1 MIICKKPET
10 YVMKITGFTLV
21 WIILFGALVTQS
33 GILSASAIEILPL
46 SPTNLSALA
55 ISDSQISLTWNP
67 PINATGIT
75 GYQIEYKTDS
85 TSYSILSITGNLT
98 TYLNTG
104 LLPNTTYT
112 YRVSAI
118 NSAGIGNSSN
128 EYSITTPSIPI
139 QTYIPSSPVVLGVTT
154 ISNTSLQIT
163 WTAPSDNGGT
173 PITGYLIQRNGTTI
187 ITNTSSNQTSYTDT
201 NLLPNHQQ
209 TYQIAAWNS
218 VGLGGFSNSVSGVT
232 GYNLVNMTKHFGKNS
247 HGNNFF
253 GNMTRH
259 FDKNQNENNFFGNMT
274 RHFGTNSNGNN
285 YLGNNI
291 KHFTKNQNGSNF
303 SGNTAKYSVKN
314 QNDKNH
320 FVNTIK
326 HSEKKLP
333 VFQKIINHIEKKSGK
348 QNTQTMHFQSNGQ
361 QDNQDIKTSLVKS
374 NF

>member
-1 MIICKKPET
+1 MIICKKPQT

-21 WIILFGALVTQS
+21 WIILFGALATQS
-33 GILSASAIEILPL
+33 GILSASAIETVPL

-85 TSYSILSITGNLT
+85 ASYSILSITGNLT

-139 QTYIPSSPVVLGVTT
+139 QTYIPSSPVILGVTK
-154 ISNTSLQIT
+154 ISNTSLQII
-163 WTAPSDNGGT
+163 WTTPSDNGGT

-209 TYQIAAWNS
+209 TYQVAAWNS
-218 VGLGGFSNSVSGVT
+218 VGLGSFSNSASGAT

-259 FDKNQNENNFFGNMT
+259 FDKNQNANNFFGNMT
-274 RHFGTNSNGNN
+274 RHFNTNSNGNN
-285 YLGNNI
+285 YPGNNI

-303 SGNTAKYSVKN
+303 SGNTVKYSVKN

-320 FVNTIK
+320 FVDAIK

-348 QNTQTMHFQSNGQ
+348 QNNQIMHFQSNSQ
-361 QDNQDIKTSLVKS
+361 QDNRHQ
-374 NF
+374 NFSR